1 MSFVDNGVDF
11 EERSTIS
18 TKYVANFA
26 IIIYNMV
33 SKTVLLD
40 VFVAQV
46 AFTLAILSVQ
56 FESLPFGKTKLNLEM
71 QRMEIAHLADDGNC
85 FCLNKSKT

>member
-11 EERSTIS
+11 EEWYTIS

-40 VFVAQV
+40 VVVAQV
-46 AFTLAILSVQ
+46 AFKLAILSVQ
-56 FESLPFGKTKLNLEM
+56 FDSFVFWKNKMKFGNAT
-71 QRMEIAHLADDGNC
+71 HGNC
-85 FCLNKSKT
+85 ALA